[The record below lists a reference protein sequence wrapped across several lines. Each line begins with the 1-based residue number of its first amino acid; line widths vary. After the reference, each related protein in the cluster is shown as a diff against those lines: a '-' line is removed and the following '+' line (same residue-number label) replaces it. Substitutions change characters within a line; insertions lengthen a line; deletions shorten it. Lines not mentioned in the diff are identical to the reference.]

1 MFFQSFDAGYTETGN
16 RQVIVLSYKT
26 SGAVDKAYLTVN
38 ERITDVLRSEGMKQ
52 LQFPPGYKDRVG
64 ISQETFDEM
73 VDHFESQGKLEHH
86 A

>member
-16 RQVIVLSYKT
+16 RQIIILVYSLSG
-26 SGAVDKAYLTVN
+26 SVFKAYLTTN
-38 ERITDVLRSEGMKQ
+38 ERIVNELQSDGLKQ
-52 LQFPPGYKDRVG
+52 LQFPDYKDRVK
-64 ISQETFDEM
+64 ISQEVFDEM